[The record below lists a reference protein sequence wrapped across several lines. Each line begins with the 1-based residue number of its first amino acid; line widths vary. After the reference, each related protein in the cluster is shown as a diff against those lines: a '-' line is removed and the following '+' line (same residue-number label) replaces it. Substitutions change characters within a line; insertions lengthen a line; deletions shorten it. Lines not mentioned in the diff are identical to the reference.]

1 MTLQR
6 SASAQSPSA
15 AGGAG
20 VIGSGLSDGVVDAA
34 VAALLTVLPTP
45 TILTATAGSGAVVVG
60 RAGGAV
66 HGAVVASFVGA
77 TSADLAVVLA
87 DAGSL
92 DAAAGAESGLVSRDD
107 IIRPALERAAGVL
120 GLGVL
125 GDARIDDATAL
136 FLDAETVVFDLTGG
150 GVTFGWFAIRLRQ
163 NGTAAATGDRTMV
176 GNLGRI
182 NNVEMA
188 LTVEIGR
195 TRMTVRDVLA
205 LEPGAVVEL
214 DRSVGSPADILLNGR
229 LIAHGEIVVV
239 DQDYAVRITK
249 ILDVAESLT

>member
-1 MTLQR
+1 MTLPTDSIDTGFIDT
-6 SASAQSPSA
+6 SA
-15 AGGAG
+15 
-20 VIGSGLSDGVVDAA
+20 DAA
-34 VAALLTVLPTP
+34 VEALLTVLPTP
-45 TILTATAGSGAVVVG
+45 TVLTAVRSSGVAADRAGAALTGAVL
-60 RAGGAV
+60 AA
-66 HGAVVASFVGA
+66 FVGA

-87 DAGSL
+87 DPAAL
-92 DAAAGAESGLVSRDD
+92 DAAAGSDSGLVSRDD
-107 IIRPALERAAGVL
+107 VLRPALERAAGTL

-125 GDARIDDATAL
+125 GDARVDDATTL
-136 FLDAETVVFDLTGG
+136 FHDNETVVFDLVGD
-150 GVTFGWFAIRLRQ
+150 GVTVGWFAIRLRR
-163 NGTAAATGDRTMV
+163 TVAARQQGDQAVM

-182 NNVEMA
+182 SNVEMA

-239 DQDYAVRITK
+239 DQDYAVRITQ